1 MGNKAKIAKN
11 ISWLLFEHGVRMA
24 SGIVVAFVLARVLGV
39 EQYGVFQYIL
49 ALVVIFKSF
58 SYINPAEIM
67 VPRLVSATGMERKNL
82 MGNGFAIR
90 FCASIFAFIIFLLF
104 VYFKD
109 GVEIFYLALILGFSI
124 LLDEAFAIVT
134 AFLQSQTMIKYRS
147 VISIALLITKMVA
160 LLTMYF
166 CGVKNI
172 YLYALVYLCDSV
184 IMSCGLLCVYKF
196 INKELFFT
204 FNFGEIKRL
213 LKEALPFF
221 AGIIFMSIF
230 WRIDV
235 VMVQNLSNSVSLGLY
250 TSALQLFY
258 NISVISPII
267 AISFA
272 PLFIYKFDD
281 IKIIKHNTLVLTLGM
296 FLLASFTSIVVYFL
310 APFFISLI
318 FGAKFSNAIEIFRY
332 LLFVLPFIFAN
343 EALNLYIIKIKLGK
357 LLIFKWALALAGAV
371 LVYLY
376 FIPVYGGIG
385 AVIGLGFGYF
395 LTCIFGVVVMF
406 GGKY

>member
-1 MGNKAKIAKN
+1 
-11 ISWLLFEHGVRMA
+11 
-24 SGIVVAFVLARVLGV
+24 
-39 EQYGVFQYIL
+39 
-49 ALVVIFKSF
+49 
-58 SYINPAEIM
+58 
-67 VPRLVSATGMERKNL
+67 
-82 MGNGFAIR
+82 
-90 FCASIFAFIIFLLF
+90 
-104 VYFKD
+104 
-109 GVEIFYLALILGFSI
+109 
-124 LLDEAFAIVT
+124 
-134 AFLQSQTMIKYRS
+134 
-147 VISIALLITKMVA
+147 
-160 LLTMYF
+160 
-166 CGVKNI
+166 
-172 YLYALVYLCDSV
+172 
-184 IMSCGLLCVYKF
+184 MSCGLLCVYKF

-221 AGIIFMSIF
+221 AGIIFMCIF

-281 IKIIKHNTLVLTLGM
+281 IKIIKRNTLVLTLGM

-318 FGAKFSNAIEIFRY
+318 FGAKFSSAIEIFRY

-343 EALNLYIIKIKLGK
+343 EALNLYIIKMKLGK
-357 LLIFKWALALAGAV
+357 FLIFKWALALAGAV

-376 FIPVYGGIG
+376 FIPVYGAIG